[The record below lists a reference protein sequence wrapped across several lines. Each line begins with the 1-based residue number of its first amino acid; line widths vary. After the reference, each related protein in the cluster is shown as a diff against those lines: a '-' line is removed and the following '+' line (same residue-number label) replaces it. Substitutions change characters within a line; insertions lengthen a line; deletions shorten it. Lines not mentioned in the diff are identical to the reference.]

1 MLRSL
6 IRHNYYRAMVMK
18 LLQKIILIYLLI
30 VSVAVV
36 IVFTCINIS
45 LNNKTTIEV
54 SLKSNS
60 PILQHTVQ
68 L

>member
-30 VSVAVV
+30 VSVAVI